1 MNIQSLSA
9 LLAAIVTFAIGSS
22 GLLRGRHQPPYRR
35 FAALCFV
42 LCVWHIAV
50 FLKLT
55 LDAEWAYFLSL
66 FGAVALPIFT
76 ARFFRPFLT
85 DERQARMKVTPRS
98 LAGIGI
104 GWVIVIGYCI
114 GFRQLGLHKTWVFK
128 GLLAAYCYIGLYTSM
143 VSVYRKY

>member
-22 GLLRGRHQPPYRR
+22 VLLRDRRQPPYRR
-35 FAALCFV
+35 FAALCFS
-42 LCVWHIAV
+42 LCVWHIAT

-55 LDAEWAYFLSL
+55 LEAEWAFFISL
-66 FGAVALPIFT
+66 YAAVLIPVAT

-104 GWVIVIGYCI
+104 GWGIAITYTIV
-114 GFRQLGLHKTWVFK
+114 FKKLGIQRTWVFK
-128 GLLAAYCYIGLYTSM
+128 SLLG
-143 VSVYRKY
+143 